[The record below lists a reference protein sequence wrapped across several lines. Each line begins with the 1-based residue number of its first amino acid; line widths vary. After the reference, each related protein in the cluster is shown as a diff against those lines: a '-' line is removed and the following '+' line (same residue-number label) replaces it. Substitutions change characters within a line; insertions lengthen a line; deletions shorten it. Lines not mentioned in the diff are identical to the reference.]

1 MIEDA
6 AEGHGADINGIP
18 CSQYSDI
25 SCFSFFSNKNITTG
39 EGGMVVTNEHH
50 LYELCRYFKNLCF
63 PLQGPREFKHED
75 IGFNYRM
82 SNLHAAIGLA
92 QTERAAEYIAM
103 RINNGE
109 MYRKFLSK
117 VPGISFQ
124 EDSPGYKNT
133 YWMNAVVINK
143 EEYGHDRDE
152 LIAYLNESNVDT
164 RKLFIGMHRQP
175 SLIKYGCKFDDEYL
189 VCDMLS
195 HNGLYLPSSSSLTK
209 EEIFDIC
216 KLISGFRN

>member
-1 MIEDA
+1 
-6 AEGHGADINGIP
+6 
-18 CSQYSDI
+18 
-25 SCFSFFSNKNITTG
+25 
-39 EGGMVVTNEHH
+39 
-50 LYELCRYFKNLCF
+50 
-63 PLQGPREFKHED
+63 LQGPREFKHED